1 MPTDGAIAKFL
12 YTILKQLD
20 LKSVRKVPSSGIVEA
35 CLYIALDRLERSRG
49 VAGYHKWPCSPNA
62 LLSIQAA
69 NGRNTD
75 TDPEA

>member
-20 LKSVRKVPSSGIVEA
+20 LKSVRKSPSSAIFETY
-35 CLYIALDRLERSRG
+35 LHIALDRLERSRG

-69 NGRNTD
+69 NGRNNNA
-75 TDPEA
+75 DPKA